1 MDKESISR
9 IEGIVD
15 MGLPVL
21 LGFSGGLIMF
31 ADGYRGY
38 DINWHSPIQIIGAAT
53 AVAGG
58 VIFVIRFGMMIYRN
72 LSKKKTP

>member
-1 MDKESISR
+1 MDKETISR
-9 IEGIVD
+9 IEGIAD
-15 MGLPVL
+15 MGLPLL
-21 LGFSGGLIMF
+21 LGFGGWLIMF
-31 ADGYRGY
+31 VDGYKGY

-72 LSKKKTP
+72 LFKKKTP